1 MKKTFL
7 VLLLSIVTI
16 KSSANTQTEEKSTS
30 AEVSELI
37 NSFFEPAVGFLESVF
52 FWDPLEAIGLYDP
65 VVYNEEGQIQ
75 LSSESENVFSIKSGS
90 DQLTCFGKRNFH
102 VEQGDEIVVNNQIYK
117 VVSVSAEVLV
127 LDSNITQNLEGV
139 TIGFAQ
145 KKPFPIVVLWLI
157 IGAIFFTF
165 RLKFINFR
173 GAKHSIDLLRG
184 KYDDPELI
192 KDKEKITRVQAVSTA
207 LSGTVGLG
215 NIASVAVAISVG
227 GPGATF
233 WMIAAG
239 LIGMS
244 SKFTEVTLGVKYRE
258 IAKDGVVHGGP
269 MYYLRKGLEN
279 KNMKNLGKFLAG
291 LFAVLMI
298 GASFGGGNMFQAN
311 QTFAQLQNSFP
322 FMSDYGFEVGI
333 FLAVLVGIVIIG
345 GVRSIAKVTEKIV
358 PFMAIIYVTVSLIII
373 FSNYHMILPS
383 MGLIFESAFS
393 ADALKGGVIGVLIV
407 GFQRAAFSNEAGI
420 GSSAIAHSAANTDE
434 PISEGFVALIEP
446 FIDTVL
452 ICTMTAFV
460 IIITGRYEGYELEG
474 AALTSSAF
482 SSVFQWFP
490 YLLTLAIFLFAFSTM
505 ISWSYYGQKA
515 WVYIFGRT
523 RRSRLVYKFVYLSMV
538 VIGTTSSLGV
548 VLSFS
553 DMMILGMAIPNLI
566 GLYILSSEVKDDLDK
581 YLKKLKSGEIKVFK

>member
-1 MKKTFL
+1 
-7 VLLLSIVTI
+7 
-16 KSSANTQTEEKSTS
+16 
-30 AEVSELI
+30 
-37 NSFFEPAVGFLESVF
+37 
-52 FWDPLEAIGLYDP
+52 
-65 VVYNEEGQIQ
+65 
-75 LSSESENVFSIKSGS
+75 
-90 DQLTCFGKRNFH
+90 
-102 VEQGDEIVVNNQIYK
+102 
-117 VVSVSAEVLV
+117 
-127 LDSNITQNLEGV
+127 
-139 TIGFAQ
+139 
-145 KKPFPIVVLWLI
+145 
-157 IGAIFFTF
+157 
-165 RLKFINFR
+165 
-173 GAKHSIDLLRG
+173 
-184 KYDDPELI
+184 
-192 KDKEKITRVQAVSTA
+192 
-207 LSGTVGLG
+207 
-215 NIASVAVAISVG
+215 
-227 GPGATF
+227 
-233 WMIAAG
+233 
-239 LIGMS
+239 
-244 SKFTEVTLGVKYRE
+244 
-258 IAKDGVVHGGP
+258 
-269 MYYLRKGLEN
+269 
-279 KNMKNLGKFLAG
+279 
-291 LFAVLMI
+291 MI

-322 FMSDYGFEVGI
+322 FMSDYGFEVGV

-358 PFMAIIYVTVSLIII
+358 PFMAIIYVTASLIII
-373 FSNYHMILPS
+373 LSNYHMILPS
-383 MGLIFESAFS
+383 IELIFESAFS

-434 PISEGFVALIEP
+434 PISEGFVALVEP

-482 SSVFQWFP
+482 SSVFEWFP

-523 RRSRLVYKFVYLSMV
+523 RKSRLVYKFVYLSMV

-553 DMMILGMAIPNLI
+553 DMMILGMAIPNLL